1 MSLELFVLITLV
13 VSFIGIMLVRSR
25 LSVKFTSM
33 LLALATIASFP
44 IFYLLGF
51 STQFLDI
58 WLSGQAL
65 IAGYIIYDL
74 NNKYRSV
81 RRYPGAL
88 SKYKKNPDLRKWSF
102 EEVQNYQSTYLA
114 GTDESN
120 KALLD
125 LVFADMKA
133 VRKVFLPYVTGMKGG
148 RRVALYVVPDEG
160 CLWDIEDKEGNWIRL
175 HKNTRAFAKATS
187 TETNSDDYEDE
198 QKVLVGYFY
207 VK

>member
-13 VSFIGIMLVRSR
+13 GSFIGVVLVRK
-25 LSVKFTSM
+25 LHVNTIV
-33 LLALATIASFP
+33 LLIALAIIASFP
-44 IFYLLGF
+44 ICYLLHF
-51 STQFLDI
+51 PILFLKI
-58 WLSGQAL
+58 WIGGQVL
-65 IAGYIIYDL
+65 VLCYLQYDQY
-74 NNKYRSV
+74 NKQKPV

-88 SKYKKNPDLRKWSF
+88 SKYKQNPDLRKWSS
-102 EEVQNYQSTYLA
+102 EEVQDYQSTYLA

-120 KALLD
+120 KALLE

-133 VRKVFLPYVTGMKGG
+133 VRKIFLPYVAGMKGG
-148 RRVALYVVPDEG
+148 SRVALYVVPNEG

-175 HKNTRAFAKATS
+175 HKNTGAFAKATS
-187 TETNSDDYEDE
+187 TEPQSDDYEDE